1 MCDKKWDE
9 DSELIRISEA
19 ALGRGSAW
27 ATSIHPPPP
36 TGGGRWCGRWQAKA
50 VAQNATKGAGGQPQE
65 GAA

>member
-36 TGGGRWCGRWQAKA
+36 TGGAAMVRPAASESRRAKR
-50 VAQNATKGAGGQPQE
+50 N
-65 GAA
+65 